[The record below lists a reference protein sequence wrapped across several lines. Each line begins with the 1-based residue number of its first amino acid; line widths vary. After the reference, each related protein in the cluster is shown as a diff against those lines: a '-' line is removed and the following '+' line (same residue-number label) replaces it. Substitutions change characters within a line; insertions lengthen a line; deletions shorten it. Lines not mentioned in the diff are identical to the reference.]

1 MSTTNS
7 LHYSQQQH
15 HDDGEF
21 TKREQE
27 PSVSLD
33 DHTTKPETRKPK
45 KNKNKSNRNSNK
57 STSSATPSTP
67 QHETQADDDDARI
80 LARTTTTKEL
90 ATKTKKSSK
99 KKKKK
104 KTEDASA
111 AATTTATTNDDNNA
125 GGNVKDGEEKPRK
138 KKSKKKNEDD
148 VDEINVDK
156 KKKKKKKKKS
166 KKTKKNVVSNK
177 DQDMNADE
185 NDNNKDHTD
194 WITSLKEEE
203 PSILNRQQPRRY
215 SFHGSIKY
223 GEQIDA
229 SSKSSVMSMDG
240 ANEFYGYE
248 QQQLEPTGPLRS
260 EQSQPFTRQHQQQQR
275 RRSSLQR
282 STSIRRMSLK
292 HLFQRNSSSSSGAP
306 NTMSRRR
313 HSNSRRRAFE
323 QHGRTDNFRITSN
336 PRSMQLHHTE
346 AYFYNHGMELALSVL
361 FVALQILAGCH
372 GAYQFTAL
380 GGFVTDDPIL
390 RWTLPIA
397 RAGGRL
403 VTLNCAIL
411 LLTACKY
418 TWTMI
423 RTYIAPIVPIG
434 FPIDNI
440 MPKYHRTVALW
451 IIVMGILVH
460 TLPQVINYATKSIVL
475 EQQFRF
481 WTYGDGFATTQLLI
495 TGTVLV
501 MIFSTFFITTLPAFR
516 KTAAGFRWFWF
527 FHMGGI
533 ATAYPLLLLHGTCKG
548 QPIFFYVA
556 LFPLVLYLFD
566 VAMRRRGLS
575 TTKVLAWKTHEDNGE
590 HITELVIEK
599 PKNFTYTPGQY
610 AELKFTPISTREWHP
625 FTIASAPS
633 SSEEQQ
639 VDRTEHS
646 NFVSFSNH
654 PINDDDDDDDDIESG
669 VVVSGGNPSS
679 SKEASSYASSD
690 ENGKLVF
697 YIKSTGR
704 WTEALYNYASAFD
717 LTKATK
723 DCTIQIRGPHGAPA
737 MNYFEYRHIIVI
749 GSGIGVTPLM
759 SIWKYLVN
767 RATSMY
773 HQRRINNSN
782 HSAMKGKPIRNDSN
796 LTIATSTSTDNSSRY
811 GDDPLSARFNDEEED
826 DELFQQQ
833 EHKKETK
840 IHKFAI
846 LVEKILESMTVS
858 MIVLCLFVMG
868 ETFGVVLQLFGFELW
883 ASTLGSILAF
893 LALIIHGSNLIVST
907 IVLGIVQYI
916 VLVKFWLELA
926 IVVVDSATL
935 WLGLMAL
942 TGHSNARNM
951 NTMSFTFFGIVVVL
965 HALRIFHIFYITLKP
980 PKAESTTLSN
990 DLDSVSSKSNNEIH
1004 SIQGILI
1011 NKHFSGMRFAARSLM
1026 PPIEDGLSKL
1036 FSMEFYGTR
1045 EKPKNA
1051 DHDEK
1056 ALIKSMMGSGH
1067 IHTERDSHQIVKQ
1080 NPDDY
1085 FQTGRPNWKQ
1095 IFLKAMA
1102 KAHATNPQG
1111 EAVGV
1116 FFCGSPAI
1124 AHDLQCMAK
1133 EVTAQH
1139 QFSRKHL
1146 DGTTCKCKLIVHS
1159 ENF

>member
-1 MSTTNS
+1 
-7 LHYSQQQH
+7 
-15 HDDGEF
+15 
-21 TKREQE
+21 
-27 PSVSLD
+27 
-33 DHTTKPETRKPK
+33 
-45 KNKNKSNRNSNK
+45 
-57 STSSATPSTP
+57 
-67 QHETQADDDDARI
+67 
-80 LARTTTTKEL
+80 
-90 ATKTKKSSK
+90 
-99 KKKKK
+99 
-104 KTEDASA
+104 
-111 AATTTATTNDDNNA
+111 
-125 GGNVKDGEEKPRK
+125 
-138 KKSKKKNEDD
+138 
-148 VDEINVDK
+148 
-156 KKKKKKKKKS
+156 
-166 KKTKKNVVSNK
+166 
-177 DQDMNADE
+177 
-185 NDNNKDHTD
+185 
-194 WITSLKEEE
+194 
-203 PSILNRQQPRRY
+203 
-215 SFHGSIKY
+215 
-223 GEQIDA
+223 
-229 SSKSSVMSMDG
+229 
-240 ANEFYGYE
+240 
-248 QQQLEPTGPLRS
+248 
-260 EQSQPFTRQHQQQQR
+260 
-275 RRSSLQR
+275 
-282 STSIRRMSLK
+282 
-292 HLFQRNSSSSSGAP
+292 
-306 NTMSRRR
+306 
-313 HSNSRRRAFE
+313 
-323 QHGRTDNFRITSN
+323 
-336 PRSMQLHHTE
+336 
-346 AYFYNHGMELALSVL
+346 
-361 FVALQILAGCH
+361 
-372 GAYQFTAL
+372 
-380 GGFVTDDPIL
+380 
-390 RWTLPIA
+390 
-397 RAGGRL
+397 
-403 VTLNCAIL
+403 
-411 LLTACKY
+411 
-418 TWTMI
+418 
-423 RTYIAPIVPIG
+423 
-434 FPIDNI
+434 
-440 MPKYHRTVALW
+440 
-451 IIVMGILVH
+451 
-460 TLPQVINYATKSIVL
+460 
-475 EQQFRF
+475 
-481 WTYGDGFATTQLLI
+481 
-495 TGTVLV
+495 
-501 MIFSTFFITTLPAFR
+501 
-516 KTAAGFRWFWF
+516 
-527 FHMGGI
+527 
-533 ATAYPLLLLHGTCKG
+533 
-548 QPIFFYVA
+548 
-556 LFPLVLYLFD
+556 
-566 VAMRRRGLS
+566 
-575 TTKVLAWKTHEDNGE
+575 
-590 HITELVIEK
+590 
-599 PKNFTYTPGQY
+599 
-610 AELKFTPISTREWHP
+610 
-625 FTIASAPS
+625 
-633 SSEEQQ
+633 
-639 VDRTEHS
+639 
-646 NFVSFSNH
+646 
-654 PINDDDDDDDDIESG
+654 
-669 VVVSGGNPSS
+669 
-679 SKEASSYASSD
+679 
-690 ENGKLVF
+690 
-697 YIKSTGR
+697 
-704 WTEALYNYASAFD
+704 
-717 LTKATK
+717 
-723 DCTIQIRGPHGAPA
+723 
-737 MNYFEYRHIIVI
+737 
-749 GSGIGVTPLM
+749 
-759 SIWKYLVN
+759 
-767 RATSMY
+767 
-773 HQRRINNSN
+773 
-782 HSAMKGKPIRNDSN
+782 MKGKPIRNDSN

-893 LALIIHGSNLIVST
+893 LALIIHGSNIIVST
-907 IVLGIVQYI
+907 IALGIVQYI

>member
-1 MSTTNS
+1 MSTTSS
-7 LHYSQQQH
+7 LHYSQQQQ
-15 HDDGEF
+15 HDDGGAF

-27 PSVSLD
+27 SSLSPLD
-33 DHTTKPETRKPK
+33 EHNNKPETRKK
-45 KNKNKSNRNSNK
+45 KKSNSNSKK
-57 STSSATPSTP
+57 STSSATLSTP
-67 QHETQADDDDARI
+67 QHETHADDDDARI
-80 LARTTTTKEL
+80 LSRTTATKES

-104 KTEDASA
+104 KTEDAA
-111 AATTTATTNDDNNA
+111 AAAAAALIATTATTNDDNNA
-125 GGNVKDGEEKPRK
+125 SGKVKDGAEKPRK

-156 KKKKKKKKKS
+156 KKKKKKKKS

-177 DQDMNADE
+177 DQDNNDDD
-185 NDNNKDHTD
+185 NDNNNDHTD
-194 WITSLKEEE
+194 WITSLKDEE
-203 PSILNRQQPRRY
+203 PSVLNRQQPRRY

-223 GEQIDA
+223 GEHIDA
-229 SSKSSVMSMDG
+229 SSKSSVMSMEG

-248 QQQLEPTGPLRS
+248 QQQQQLEPTGPLRS
-260 EQSQPFTRQHQQQQR
+260 DKSQPFTRQNQQQQR

-292 HLFQRNSSSSSGAP
+292 HMFRRNSSSSGTQ
-306 NTMSRRR
+306 NTMGRR

-323 QHGRTDNFRITSN
+323 QQGRTDNFRITSN
-336 PRSMQLHHTE
+336 PRSMKLHHME
-346 AYFYNHGMELALSVL
+346 AYFYNHGMELALYVL
-361 FVALQILAGCH
+361 FVAVQILAGCH

-495 TGTVLV
+495 TGTLLV

-548 QPIFFYVA
+548 QPIFFYFA

-646 NFVSFSNH
+646 SFVSFSNH
-654 PINDDDDDDDDIESG
+654 PINDDDDDIESG
-669 VVVSGGNPSS
+669 VSVSGENPSS
-679 SKEASSYASSD
+679 SKGVSPYASSD

-773 HQRRINNSN
+773 HQRRIKNSN
-782 HSAMKGKPIRNDSN
+782 HNAMKGKPIRNDSN
-796 LTIATSTSTDNSSRY
+796 LTIATSTSTDNSSIY
-811 GDDPLSARFNDEEED
+811 GDDPLARFNDEEED

-840 IHKFAI
+840 IQKFAI

-893 LALIIHGSNLIVST
+893 LALIIHGSNIIVST
-907 IVLGIVQYI
+907 IALGIVQYI
-916 VLVKFWLELA
+916 LLVKFWLELA

-942 TGHSNARNM
+942 TGHGNARDM
-951 NTMSFTFFGIVVVL
+951 NTMSFTFFSIVVVL

-980 PKAESTTLSN
+980 PKAESTTPSN
-990 DLDSVSSKSNNEIH
+990 DSDSVSCKSDNEIH

-1045 EKPKNA
+1045 EKPKND
-1051 DHDEK
+1051 DHDEE